1 MLLNRLRRVTRDG
14 RWIPEV
20 DGLRFIAI
28 FSVILFHMLNEMTGR
43 IGPVEAGYRWLEQP
57 LSNGFRGVTLFFVIS
72 GMILALPF
80 ARQYLLGA
88 KPVSLRKYYL
98 RRVTRLEPPYLASLL
113 LIVLMIVVYRH
124 GIPDGLLPHAWATA
138 SYQHSLIYGKWSSI
152 SGVTWSL
159 EVEIQFYL
167 LAPFAMQIYRLRH
180 TALRR
185 SLLLACILLIGFAQI
200 PFFAWP
206 RVRLSILFYVQ
217 YFLMGILVAD
227 IFVLHLNKMKSSWIW
242 DGAGIAALGAAFW
255 MSHDGV
261 WAHILMPLAFFVLFV
276 AAMRSHGLRR
286 ILANP
291 WIAVIGGMCYSIY
304 LLHYTLILAMFKVTR
319 KAFIPGAPFFVNYW
333 IQFLLVVVPVVAMCA
348 VFFVLVERPCMDP
361 NWPSKLWHKLT
372 GRRAIE
378 AEAVNAG
385 GVAD

>member
-1 MLLNRLRRVTRDG
+1 M
-14 RWIPEV
+14 

-43 IGPVEAGYRWLEQP
+43 IGPVEPGYRWLEQP

-80 ARQYLLGA
+80 ARQYLLGS

-113 LIVLMIVVYRH
+113 LIVLMIVICRH
-124 GIPDGLLPHAWATA
+124 GIPEGLLPHAWATA
-138 SYQHSLIYGKWSSI
+138 FYQHSLIYGQWSSI

-159 EVEIQFYL
+159 EVEIQFYI

-185 SLLLACILLIGFAQI
+185 SLLLACILILGLAQI
-200 PFFAWP
+200 PFFTWP

-217 YFLMGILVAD
+217 YFLTGILVAD

-242 DGAGIAALGAAFW
+242 DAVGIAALGVVFW
-255 MSHDGV
+255 MTHDGV
-261 WAHILMPLAFFVLFV
+261 WAHILMPFAFFFLFIAV
-276 AAMRSHGLRR
+276 MTSFGLRR
-286 ILANP
+286 VLANQ

-304 LLHYTLILAMFKVTR
+304 LLHYTLILAMFKITR
-319 KAFIPGAPFFVNYW
+319 KIFIPGALFFVNYW
-333 IQFLLVVVPVVAMCA
+333 IQFLVVVVPVVAMCA
-348 VFFVLVERPCMDP
+348 IFFVLVERPCMDP
-361 NWPSKLWHKLT
+361 NWPSKIWHKLT

-378 AEAVNAG
+378 AEALNARG
-385 GVAD
+385 S